1 MITPPQ
7 ENLEGLP
14 VSDPS
19 GSPGSS
25 LNSLFTGCSLRF
37 LFPEVSALFFFSLLS
52 AISVGRVTTERR
64 IRRPTR
70 QLLAARSRAREI
82 SLASQAMPGQET
94 TVPRTLYGEPDT
106 SAYTPGNYAENAV
119 FTWCSAASKKLP
131 LGAGLLYRVTPLV
144 VLLKERLSMLVSLI
158 I

>member
-7 ENLEGLP
+7 EYLEGLP

-19 GSPGSS
+19 GCPGSS

-70 QLLAARSRAREI
+70 QLLARRSRAREMWL
-82 SLASQAMPGQET
+82 SLAPQARGRPTGLIRRAGYLRVHAWEFMLRMQYLPGAPARPQ
-94 TVPRTLYGEPDT
+94 
-106 SAYTPGNYAENAV
+106 
-119 FTWCSAASKKLP
+119 K
-131 LGAGLLYRVTPLV
+131 
-144 VLLKERLSMLVSLI
+144 LVSYFWELDYYI
-158 I
+158 ESHP